1 MDHAPRSGGPVGL
14 DIGSLTP
21 VLAYWQG
28 LRRGRAVPARTD
40 LDPVVLQPWL
50 AGAGI
55 VERDEGRSIR
65 FRLGGRVIA
74 GLLGVEPRGMS
85 LGALFA
91 VAARDRLTG
100 LTEAVFDGPRLL
112 CMTLV
117 APHVAAGKPQ
127 IEVPMVVMP
136 LCDASGTVTRAL
148 VCVDVDARAGL
159 ALPCRFQIRQAVLSA
174 AGPQPR
180 LTGLR
185 VARGGAP
192 ALRVIE
198 GGRG

>member
-1 MDHAPRSGGPVGL
+1 MDHAPRSGGPSGL
-14 DIGSLTP
+14 DTGSLAP

-28 LRRGRAVPARTD
+28 LRRGRMVPARAD
-40 LDPVVLQPWL
+40 LDPVALQPWL

-55 VERDEGRSIR
+55 VERDTGGSIR

-74 GLLGVEPRGMS
+74 GLLGVEPRGVS
-85 LGALFA
+85 FRALFA
-91 VAARDRLTG
+91 VAERDRLTG
-100 LTEAVFDGPRLL
+100 LTEGLFDGPRVL
-112 CMTLV
+112 CLTLV
-117 APHVAAGKPQ
+117 APHVAAGKPE

-136 LCDASGTVTRAL
+136 LCDGSGAVSRAL
-148 VCVDVDARAGL
+148 VCVDVDPRAGL
-159 ALPCRFQIRQAVLSA
+159 AMPCRFQIRQAVLSA
-174 AGPQPR
+174 PSPKPR